1 MHRIDDPTAVPTLPA
16 PRAQG
21 TPGYFTGGSPGSS
34 GFAATIV
41 RYEWLN
47 SHQEELAHVV
57 ESAGLTLNKTDNT
70 QLFQA
75 LNKLFVSRTLVT
87 VGMTTIYVNPTTG
100 NDSNN
105 GLTAGTAFL
114 TIQAAINAIYRNY
127 DWNGYSCTIQLAD
140 GTYTNTGATGSFLA
154 YFGGMP
160 FGMMAFG
167 LTLQGNPSNPQNV
180 VLTST
185 NANSIAV
192 DRTLMYLNGLTIRA
206 TGGTWTINQIIG
218 LGLNVSKG
226 GWAQCSNMRF
236 DNTGGMFS
244 VRSDW
249 NGVVVLTG
257 TNNAI
262 TGSGTWGIAA
272 GPFGTIYLSGA
283 TLNVTGWAATNSLWY
298 ADQGRMEVVSVTFT
312 GTATGQRYTAGY
324 NGVID
329 TAGGG
334 PNYLPGT
341 IAGALT
347 AGGQYV

>member
-57 ESAGLTLNKTDNT
+57 ETAGLTLNKTDNT
-70 QLFQA
+70 QLLQA

-87 VGMTTIYVNPTTG
+87 ANMTIYVATSG
-100 NDSNN
+100 NDLNN
-105 GLTAGTAFL
+105 GLSPGPGGALL
-114 TIQAAINAIYRNY
+114 TIAAAIDVIYRRY

-140 GTYTNTGATGSFLA
+140 GTYNFNVAGAFLA
-154 YFGGMP
+154 WFSGMP
-160 FGMMAFG
+160 FGMPAFG

-180 VLTST
+180 IINST
-185 NANSIAV
+185 NANGISV
-192 DRTLMYLNGLTIRA
+192 DRAFMYLNGFTIRA
-206 TGGTWTINQIIG
+206 TGGTWTINSIIG
-218 LGLNVSKG
+218 VGLNVTRG
-226 GWAQCSNMRF
+226 GWAYCSNMRF
-236 DNTGGMFS
+236 DQTGGMFA

-249 NGVVVLTG
+249 NGVAVLTG
-257 TNNAI
+257 TNNAV
-262 TGSGTWGIAA
+262 TGSGVWGIAA
-272 GPFGTIYLSGA
+272 GPFGTIYASGA
-283 TLNVTGWAATNSLWY
+283 TLTVTGWAATNALWY
-298 ADQGRMEVVSVTFT
+298 ADQGRIEATAMTFT